1 MTSNK
6 MIDTARFF
14 PNLTNSD
21 MLEKIKLYDCLCE
34 QHFKL
39 QDKMYNLSIKKVFDK
54 KSTETLN
61 KSNIYYNYLKQDIE
75 MLKSI
80 YKTCREKD
88 FLPKTTSFKKFVI
101 DWYKVLKQ
109 LHTLVL
115 KLEKE
120 NNKIKGPENTR

>member
-6 MIDTARFF
+6 IIDTARFF
-14 PNLTNSD
+14 PNLTDKN
-21 MLEKIKLYDCLCE
+21 MLNKIKLYDILYSEHENLEHRMQCLYLAKVYN
-34 QHFKL
+34 QKASDYLSKSKL
-39 QDKMYNLSIKKVFDK
+39 YF
-54 KSTETLN
+54 
-61 KSNIYYNYLKQDIE
+61 NYLKQDIE

-88 FLPKTTSFKKFVI
+88 FLDKTKAFQNFVSN
-101 DWYKVLKQ
+101 WYNVLKQ
-109 LHTLVL
+109 LHTFVL